1 MPESVLSDDFSL
13 DNSKEITVSRSNSD
27 SDKRPKTGRSEDI
40 REACGTA
47 SADEIEKLTV
57 S

>member
-13 DNSKEITVSRSNSD
+13 ENSKEVTVSRSNSD
-27 SDKRPKTGRSEDI
+27 SDRRTRATLSEDI
-40 REACGTA
+40 REAGSAA

-57 S
+57 C